1 MECSSASGH
10 VEANRRASEDTAMPD
25 ETIAQGKRPEAIRL
39 VIWDLDE
46 TFWSGTL
53 TEGGISPREKNIA
66 LIKSLSERGIVNSIC
81 SKNNFDE
88 ARSELERLGVWAYF
102 IFPQIAFAPK
112 GPMIRSIV
120 EATNL
125 RPETILFLDDN
136 PMNLN
141 EALFLYPGLQTAD
154 PAALETWNLDEFFKG
169 KPDPE
174 MDRLNRYKVLE
185 QKNQDRQSTQGGNL
199 DFLRQSAIRIS
210 FHYDVENEFTR
221 IHDLVNRTNQ
231 LNFTK
236 NRWPEDEA
244 EALEM
249 FRREASEQF
258 LTVTGYVKVSDRYG
272 RYGICGFFMIRQYV
286 CHHFLFSCRTMSMG
300 VEQFAWN
307 RLMRPHVDIEPPVIA
322 ALSPDDPVPDWI
334 TVVNDADSVEDDN
347 GTPIH
352 EADGLTICLRGGCD
366 FTSMEHYFRTGQNV
380 IGEYSFAYKTW
391 SITPWARTIAV
402 AAGAHTSAGQE
413 LMARIGFLPDNFLKS
428 AIHTLAADVYVLS
441 FAVEYACALYR
452 SRSTGLVFPF
462 CNDYLTSHVFSEVPY
477 ETIVERAG
485 GPPGFSADEW
495 AFMQDE
501 FEYVGH
507 RDKQMFSADVST
519 IFEKL
524 RDKTVIVLALNDRI
538 GSSDWIK
545 LCYGEING
553 IVLPLAKTYGVHI
566 VDFRDHVKSVDDL
579 IDPDD
584 YGVHFSR
591 EVYLKTANSILD
603 ICARQ
608 AGAKTS
614 RQ

>member
-1 MECSSASGH
+1 MELSSASGH
-10 VEANRRASEDTAMPD
+10 VETNNRVNEDAAISDKTIMPGQ
-25 ETIAQGKRPEAIRL
+25 AAEAIRL

-53 TEGGISPREKNIA
+53 SEGGIVPRENNIS

-81 SKNNFDE
+81 SKNNLDE
-88 ARSELERLGVWAYF
+88 ARSELERLGVWDYF
-102 IFPQIAFAPK
+102 IFPQIAFASK
-112 GPMIRSIV
+112 GPMIRKIV

-141 EALFLYPGLQTAD
+141 EALFLYPGMQVAD
-154 PAALETWNLDEFFKG
+154 PAALEIWNPDEFFAG

-174 MDRLNRYKVLE
+174 MDRLRRYKVLE
-185 QKNQDRQSTQGGNL
+185 QKNQDRQSAQGNNL
-199 DFLRQSAIRIS
+199 DFLRQSSIRIS

-244 EALEM
+244 QALEM

-258 LTVTGYVKVSDRYG
+258 LTVTGYIKVSDRYG
-272 RYGICGFFMIRQYV
+272 HYGICGFFMIRQYV
-286 CHHFLFSCRTMSMG
+286 CRHFLFSCRTMSMG

-307 RLMRPHVDIEPPVIA
+307 RLMRPHIDIAPPVISTLNSDESA
-322 ALSPDDPVPDWI
+322 PDWI
-334 TVVNDADSVEDDN
+334 TVVNDADSMEDEN
-347 GTPIH
+347 RPH
-352 EADGLTICLRGGCD
+352 VQEADRLTICLRGGCD

-402 AAGAHTSAGQE
+402 AAGAHTPAGQA
-413 LMARIGFLPDNFLKS
+413 LMKRIGFIPDNFLES
-428 AIHTLAADVYVLS
+428 AIHTLEADVYVLS

-495 AFMQDE
+495 AFMQEE

-507 RDKQMFSADVST
+507 RDKQMFSADVSA

-524 RDKTVIVLALNDRI
+524 SGKTVIVLALNDRI

-545 LCYGEING
+545 LCYGEINN
-553 IVLPLAKTYGVHI
+553 IVLPLARTYGVHI

-579 IDPDD
+579 IDPED

-591 EVYLKTANSILD
+591 EVYLKTADSILE
-603 ICARQ
+603 ICKNQKVMKMAR
-608 AGAKTS
+608 
-614 RQ
+614 